1 MRRDPTSG
9 EAGAGAHLGAA
20 GGICTRPPGASLV
33 APLHLA
39 IPKGRMYD
47 SVVRLLADAGLP
59 LKVGARAYRPILGL
73 AGFETKILKP
83 QTIVEMLHHG
93 TRDVGF
99 AGADW
104 VAEKGA
110 ELVEVLDLGL
120 DPVRLVA
127 AAPRELLLGGALP
140 AGRSWLVASEYE
152 SLTRQWIARNGLT
165 ADVVR
170 SYGATEVFPPE
181 DADFIVDN
189 TASGSTLVANGLE
202 IFDTLLHSSTRL
214 WAHPACWADPAR
226 RERIEHLAMLLR
238 SVVDARS
245 RVILELN
252 VGANDLE
259 RMVAILPC
267 MKVPTVAPLHGGHGF
282 AVKVAVQRKLVPELI
297 PVIRR
302 NGGSDILVTEPSQ
315 IIP

>member
-1 MRRDPTSG
+1 MSTP
-9 EAGAGAHLGAA
+9 
-20 GGICTRPPGASLV
+20 
-33 APLHLA
+33 PLHLA
-39 IPKGRMYD
+39 IPKGRMYE
-47 SVVRLLADAGLP
+47 SVVGLLADAGIE
-59 LKVGARAYRPILGL
+59 LKVGARAYRPVMTL

-110 ELVEVLDLGL
+110 NLVEVLDLGL

-127 AAPRELLLGGALP
+127 AAPRELLFEGGLP
-140 AGRSWLVASEYE
+140 AAGRWIVASEYE
-152 SLTRQWIARNGLT
+152 ALTRGWLARRGLD
-165 ADVVR
+165 AEFVR
-170 SYGATEVFPPE
+170 SNGATEVFPPE

-189 TASGSTLVANGLE
+189 TSSGATLVANGLE

-214 WAHPACWADPAR
+214 WANPVAWEDPAR

-238 SVVDARS
+238 SVLDARS
-245 RVILELN
+245 RVLVELN
-252 VGANDLE
+252 VGASDLE
-259 RMVAILPC
+259 RLVAMLPC
-267 MKVPTVAPLHGGHGF
+267 MKEPTVSPLHGGQGF
-282 AVKVAVQRKLVPELI
+282 AVKVAVPRRAVAELI
-297 PVIRR
+297 PLVRR
-302 NGGSDILVTEPSQ
+302 HGGSDILVIELAQ